1 MVNVGSES
9 EVKYKIIKAD
19 CQKLLYIIV
28 YMFIHLY
35 SSHGVCVCV
44 CVCVCVRACVRAC
57 VCVCVCVSRT
67 QNSSCHSSQF
77 VFMSLLHVRRTRKQ
91 NKTFQQPQI
100 TVSTGIITYSTIYN
114 NIMKEDS
121 TLHTLLKCNN

>member
-35 SSHGVCVCV
+35 SSHG
-44 CVCVCVRACVRAC
+44 
-57 VCVCVCVSRT
+57 T
-67 QNSSCHSSQF
+67 TYSCHHSQPRSWQESGHGALKGF
-77 VFMSLLHVRRTRKQ
+77 IVGPGGNESGRK
-91 NKTFQQPQI
+91 
-100 TVSTGIITYSTIYN
+100 S
-114 NIMKEDS
+114 
-121 TLHTLLKCNN
+121 